1 MSEDSRD
8 PAGRNP
14 APALR
19 HSYCSWCHPDPSDVV
34 TLCRSRAHGADP
46 ASAPGVTDPDC
57 IVCIDLLTQAHD
69 CIRVI

>member
-1 MSEDSRD
+1 MSEDSRE
-8 PAGRNP
+8 PAGRYP

-34 TLCRSRAHGADP
+34 TLGRSRAHGADP
-46 ASAPGVTDPDC
+46 AGAPGVTDPDC

-69 CIRVI
+69 CIGVG